1 VTAEA
6 STPTEGGRVNKAE
19 LVAAVAES
27 TGMTGTDSKAAVD
40 AVIETITAQVRK
52 GEKISIPGFL
62 VFDVVQRAK
71 RTGRNPATGEEMVF
85 PAKKV
90 VKITAG
96 SKLKEAAAGG
106 K

>member
-1 VTAEA
+1 M
-6 STPTEGGRVNKAE
+6 NKAE
-19 LVAAVAES
+19 LVAAVAEA

-40 AVIETITAQVRK
+40 AVIDTITAQVAA
-52 GEKISIPGFL
+52 GEKVSIPGFL
-62 VFDVVQRAK
+62 VFDVVERAE
-71 RTGRNPATGEEMVF
+71 RTGRNPSTGEEMVF

-90 VKITAG
+90 VKISAG

>member
-1 VTAEA
+1 
-6 STPTEGGRVNKAE
+6 VNKAE

-27 TGMTGTDSKAAVD
+27 TGLTGVDAKAAVD
-40 AVIETITAQVRK
+40 AVIDTITAQVGK
-52 GEKISIPGFL
+52 GEKVSIPGFL

-90 VKITAG
+90 VKISAG
-96 SKLKEAAAGG
+96 SKLKDAAAGS